1 MNATIKVR
9 KTRDGFSA
17 HSIELAVAHS
27 GMVYGEGPTPESA
40 VCNFFTA
47 NARVFGIRSVH
58 FDMSDAMTHSHVTSN
73 GISNTKLA

>member
-1 MNATIKVR
+1 MNASIKVR

-17 HSIELAVAHS
+17 HSVELAVANP

-40 VCNFFTA
+40 VCNFFAA
-47 NARVFGIRSVH
+47 NKRVFGIKSIH
-58 FDMSDAMTHSHVTSN
+58 FDMTDNVTHSHVTSN